1 MRRHSERGYVLIG
14 VLVFMTLMMIAV
26 AAIAPR
32 IGTQIKRDRE
42 NELVRRG
49 NQYVRAIQLY
59 YRKYGR
65 FPANVEQLE
74 NTNNIRYLRRRYID
88 PITGK
93 DEWRLIRFG
102 QAKPKQLPA
111 WQKGK
116 SGGGITSASAMSS
129 TGTGVSG
136 TGSAGSSPGSSVSSS
151 GGGSSIGVNASDISK
166 PLSGSSSIGS
176 GGIVGVS
183 STSEKTGLKEIDGK
197 KKYNEWEFVYDPTL
211 DPLMRGGT
219 GMGQGGGPGVNPQQ
233 NSTNPNPRPMSQPGP
248 TGPTQRPQ

>member
-1 MRRHSERGYVLIG
+1 MRRRGESGYVLIG

-26 AAIAPR
+26 AAVAPR
-32 IGTQIKRDRE
+32 IGTAIKRDRE

-74 NTNNIRYLRRRYID
+74 NTNNIRFLRRRYID

-116 SGGGITSASAMSS
+116 SGGGITPASAMSS

-136 TGSAGSSPGSSVSSS
+136 TGSAGNTPGSSGSAS
-151 GGGSSIGVNASDISK
+151 GSGPSIGVNASDISK

-197 KKYNEWEFVYDPTL
+197 NKYNEWEFVYDPTL
-211 DPLMRGGT
+211 DPLMRGGA
-219 GMGQGGGPGVNPQQ
+219 GMGQGGGPNLNPQQ
-233 NSTNPNPRPMSQPGP
+233 NSTSPNPRPMSQPGP